1 MSRAATNSGIVGLGA
16 IVDRPIEVERLVQ
29 QVANAGAGASSLFV
43 GTVRDSNDGRPV
55 VGIDYQAYG
64 PMAERELRA
73 IIGEARERHG
83 TLGIA
88 AEHRVGFLLIGE
100 ISVAI
105 AASHARRGP
114 AIDAV
119 RYIIEQIKRRL
130 PVWKREHYADGT
142 REWIDPTTPFGLAV
156 TGVGDESHP

>member
-1 MSRAATNSGIVGLGA
+1 MRPAVGSGIVAVAA

-29 QVANAGAGASSLFV
+29 LVANAGAGASSLFV

-73 IIGEARERHG
+73 IVAEASERFA

-88 AEHRVGFLLIGE
+88 AEHRIGFLEIGE

-105 AASHARRGP
+105 AASHERRGP
-114 AIDAV
+114 AIEAA

-142 REWIDPTTPFGLAV
+142 REWVDPTKPAGLAV
-156 TGVGDESHP
+156 AALDEGATT